1 MKPKLALK
9 DVSFSVEPGQV
20 YGFIGPNGAG
30 KSTTIKVLTG
40 LLNFDSGKVL
50 INGISPRDVKSR
62 RYIGYSPEQPYF
74 YDYLTGREL
83 LRFYGTLVGLDGAE
97 LDKRIGWALE
107 LLHANKDWI
116 DRRLRSYAKG
126 MMQRVGIAQ
135 AILGKPKLL
144 ILDEP
149 MSGLDPM
156 GRRDVRE
163 AIQQLNRDGVTI
175 FYSSHLLSDVE
186 SISHK
191 VAMIVDGK
199 IVREGTVDEITESCG
214 VEYHVR
220 TRKAILE
227 SDLPQGVS
235 LTGPPAG
242 LLPCERDCGRE
253 DGPQAPEPRGHFD
266 GGDCTCRR
274 LSILRLSLTTH
285 SANPYATRFSTTSC
299 SSRLR
304 SPCSASCLV
313 NGRCSTAPT

>member
-9 DVSFSVEPGQV
+9 DVSLHVEPGQI

-50 INGISPRDVKSR
+50 VNGISPRDVKSR
-62 RYIGYSPEQPYF
+62 RFIGYSPEQPYF

-83 LRFYGTLVGLDGAE
+83 LQFYGKLVGLEGNLLNE
-97 LDKRIGWALE
+97 RITWALQ
-107 LLHANKDWI
+107 LLHADKDWI
-116 DRRLRSYAKG
+116 DRRLRSYSKG

-163 AIQQLNRDGVTI
+163 AILELNRDGVTI

-186 SISHK
+186 SISHR
-191 VAMIVDGK
+191 VAMIVDGR
-199 IVREGTVDEITESCG
+199 IVREGTVDEITDSCG
-214 VEYHVR
+214 IEYHVR
-220 TRKAILE
+220 TRVAVPAK
-227 SDLPQGVS
+227 DLPEGVTLAGHPQEVICADDAARDRLLRYCLDNGIAVEKMDHKRPS
-235 LTGPPAG
+235 L
-242 LLPCERDCGRE
+242 E
-253 DGPQAPEPRGHFD
+253 D
-266 GGDCTCRR
+266 
-274 LSILRLSLTTH
+274 ILTEEIAR
-285 SANPYATRFSTTSC
+285 ADA
-299 SSRLR
+299 
-304 SPCSASCLV
+304 
-313 NGRCSTAPT
+313 

>member
-40 LLNFDSGKVL
+40 LLNFESGKVL
-50 INGISPRDVKSR
+50 VNGISPRDVKSR

-97 LDKRIGWALE
+97 LDKRIGWALD

-116 DRRLRSYAKG
+116 DRRLRSYSKG

-163 AIQQLNRDGVTI
+163 AIMELNRDGVTI

-227 SDLPQGVS
+227 SDLPQGVA
-235 LTGPPAG
+235 LTGHPEEFVCEDDAARDR
-242 LLPCERDCGRE
+242 LLRFCLDKGIAVERMDHKRPSLE
-253 DGPQAPEPRGHFD
+253 D
-266 GGDCTCRR
+266 
-274 LSILRLSLTTH
+274 ILTEEIAR
-285 SANPYATRFSTTSC
+285 ADA
-299 SSRLR
+299 
-304 SPCSASCLV
+304 
-313 NGRCSTAPT
+313 

>member
-1 MKPKLALK
+1 MIEIENLQKTYRSGFLMKSKLALK
-9 DVSFSVEPGQV
+9 GVSFHVEAGQV

-40 LLNFDSGKVL
+40 LLNYESGKVL
-50 INGISPRDVKSR
+50 VNGVSPRDVKSR
-62 RYIGYSPEQPYF
+62 TFLGYSPEQPYF

-83 LRFYGTLVGLDGAE
+83 LQFYGKLVGLSGAE
-97 LDKRIGWALE
+97 LNSRIDWALA
-107 LLHANKDWI
+107 LLHADKDWI
-116 DRRLRSYAKG
+116 DRRLRSYSKG

-135 AILGKPKLL
+135 SILGKPKLL

-163 AIQQLNRDGVTI
+163 AIQQLNKDGVTI

-220 TRKAILE
+220 TRKAILAA
-227 SDLPQGVS
+227 DLPEGVS
-235 LTGPPAG
+235 LAG
-242 LLPCERDCGRE
+242 HPQEFVCADDAARDRLLGFCLANGIAVERMDHKRPSLE
-253 DGPQAPEPRGHFD
+253 D
-266 GGDCTCRR
+266 
-274 LSILRLSLTTH
+274 ILTEEIAR
-285 SANPYATRFSTTSC
+285 ADA
-299 SSRLR
+299 
-304 SPCSASCLV
+304 
-313 NGRCSTAPT
+313 

>member
-50 INGISPRDVKSR
+50 VNGISPRDVKSR
-62 RYIGYSPEQPYF
+62 RFIGYSPEQPYF

-83 LRFYGTLVGLDGAE
+83 LRFYGKLVGLDGAE
-97 LDKRIGWALE
+97 LDKRITWALD

-116 DRRLRSYAKG
+116 DRRLRSYSKG

-227 SDLPQGVS
+227 SDLPQGVALAGHPEEFVCENDAGRDRLLAFCLANGIAVEKMDHKRPS
-235 LTGPPAG
+235 L
-242 LLPCERDCGRE
+242 E
-253 DGPQAPEPRGHFD
+253 D
-266 GGDCTCRR
+266 
-274 LSILRLSLTTH
+274 ILTEEIAR
-285 SANPYATRFSTTSC
+285 ADA
-299 SSRLR
+299 
-304 SPCSASCLV
+304 
-313 NGRCSTAPT
+313 

>member
-1 MKPKLALK
+1 M
-9 DVSFSVEPGQV
+9 
-20 YGFIGPNGAG
+20 
-30 KSTTIKVLTG
+30 LTG

-50 INGISPRDVKSR
+50 VNGISPRDVKSR

-97 LDKRIGWALE
+97 LDKRITWALE

-116 DRRLRSYAKG
+116 DRRLRSYSKG

-227 SDLPQGVS
+227 SDLPQGVA
-235 LTGPPAG
+235 LTGHPEEFVCENDAARDR
-242 LLPCERDCGRE
+242 LLGYCLANGIAVEKMDHKRPSLE
-253 DGPQAPEPRGHFD
+253 D
-266 GGDCTCRR
+266 
-274 LSILRLSLTTH
+274 ILTEEIAR
-285 SANPYATRFSTTSC
+285 ADA
-299 SSRLR
+299 
-304 SPCSASCLV
+304 
-313 NGRCSTAPT
+313 

>member
-9 DVSFSVEPGQV
+9 DVNLHVEPGQI

-40 LLNFDSGKVL
+40 LLNYDSGKVL
-50 INGISPRDVKSR
+50 VNGFSPREVKSR
-62 RYIGYSPEQPYF
+62 QFIGYSPEQPYF

-83 LRFYGTLVGLDGAE
+83 LQFYGKLVGLEGNLLNE
-97 LDKRIGWALE
+97 RITWALE
-107 LLHANKDWI
+107 LLHADKDWI
-116 DRRLRSYAKG
+116 DRRLRSYSKG

-163 AIQQLNRDGVTI
+163 AILELNRDGVTI

-186 SISHK
+186 SISHR
-191 VAMIVDGK
+191 VAMIVDGR
-199 IVREGTVDEITESCG
+199 IVREGTVDDITESCG

-220 TRKAILE
+220 TRLAI
-227 SDLPQGVS
+227 SGKDLPEGVVQAGHPQELICADDAARDRLLRYCLDQGIAVERMDHKRPS
-235 LTGPPAG
+235 L
-242 LLPCERDCGRE
+242 E
-253 DGPQAPEPRGHFD
+253 D
-266 GGDCTCRR
+266 
-274 LSILRLSLTTH
+274 ILTEEIARADL
-285 SANPYATRFSTTSC
+285 
-299 SSRLR
+299 
-304 SPCSASCLV
+304 
-313 NGRCSTAPT
+313 

>member
-1 MKPKLALK
+1 MDDLMIKIEHLHKTYRSGFLMKPKLALK

-40 LLNFDSGKVL
+40 LLNYDSGTVL
-50 INGISPRDVKSR
+50 VNGISPRDVKSR
-62 RYIGYSPEQPYF
+62 RFIGYSPEQPYF

-83 LRFYGTLVGLDGAE
+83 LRFYGKLVGLDGAE
-97 LDKRIGWALE
+97 LDKRIGWALD

-116 DRRLRSYAKG
+116 DRRLRSYSKG

-144 ILDEP
+144 ILAEP

-163 AIQQLNRDGVTI
+163 AIMELNRDGVTI

-220 TRKAILE
+220 IRGAIPE
-227 SDLPQGVS
+227 KDLPEGV
-235 LTGPPAG
+235 TPAG
-242 LLPCERDCGRE
+242 HPEEFVCADDASRDRLLHFCLEKGIAVEKMDHKRPSLE
-253 DGPQAPEPRGHFD
+253 D
-266 GGDCTCRR
+266 
-274 LSILRLSLTTH
+274 ILTEEIAR
-285 SANPYATRFSTTSC
+285 ADA
-299 SSRLR
+299 
-304 SPCSASCLV
+304 
-313 NGRCSTAPT
+313 

>member
-1 MKPKLALK
+1 MIKIENLHKTYRSGFLMKPKLALK

-40 LLNFDSGKVL
+40 LLNFDSGTVL
-50 INGISPRDVKSR
+50 VNGISPRDVKSR
-62 RYIGYSPEQPYF
+62 TFLGYSPEQPYF

-83 LRFYGTLVGLDGAE
+83 LKFYGKLVGLDGVE
-97 LDKRIGWALE
+97 LDKRIQWALE
-107 LLHANKDWI
+107 LLHADKDWI
-116 DRRLRSYAKG
+116 DRRLRSYSKG

-156 GRRDVRE
+156 GRRDVRG
-163 AIQQLNRDGVTI
+163 AIQQLNQDGVTI

-186 SISHK
+186 SISHR

-220 TRKAILE
+220 TRQGILQSE
-227 SDLPQGVS
+227 LPEGV
-235 LTGPPAG
+235 TPAG
-242 LLPCERDCGRE
+242 HPQECICADDAARDRLLRYCLEKGIAVERMEHKRPSLE
-253 DGPQAPEPRGHFD
+253 D
-266 GGDCTCRR
+266 
-274 LSILRLSLTTH
+274 ILTEEIAR
-285 SANPYATRFSTTSC
+285 ADA
-299 SSRLR
+299 
-304 SPCSASCLV
+304 
-313 NGRCSTAPT
+313 

>member
-1 MKPKLALK
+1 MGDLMIKIEHLHKTYRSGFLMKPKLALK
-9 DVSFSVEPGQV
+9 DVSFSVEPGCV

-50 INGISPRDVKSR
+50 VNGISPRDVKSR
-62 RYIGYSPEQPYF
+62 RFVGYSPEQPYF

-83 LRFYGTLVGLDGAE
+83 LRFYGKLVGLDGAE
-97 LDKRIGWALE
+97 LDKRIEWALE

-116 DRRLRSYAKG
+116 DRRLRSYSKG

-135 AILGKPKLL
+135 AILSKPKLL

-163 AIQQLNRDGVTI
+163 AIMELNRDGVTI

-191 VAMIVDGK
+191 VAMIVDGR
-199 IVREGTVDEITESCG
+199 IVREGTVDDITESCG

-220 TRKAILE
+220 IRGAIPE
-227 SDLPQGVS
+227 KDLPQGVS
-235 LTGPPAG
+235 PAG
-242 LLPCERDCGRE
+242 HPEDFVCEDDAARDRLLRFCLDKGIAVEKMDHKRPSLE
-253 DGPQAPEPRGHFD
+253 D
-266 GGDCTCRR
+266 
-274 LSILRLSLTTH
+274 ILTEEIAR
-285 SANPYATRFSTTSC
+285 ADA
-299 SSRLR
+299 
-304 SPCSASCLV
+304 
-313 NGRCSTAPT
+313 

>member
-1 MKPKLALK
+1 MIKIEHLHKTYRSGFLMKPKLALK

-40 LLNFDSGKVL
+40 LLNYDSGKILV
-50 INGISPRDVKSR
+50 NGISPRDVKSR
-62 RYIGYSPEQPYF
+62 TFLGYSPEQPYF

-83 LRFYGTLVGLDGAE
+83 LQFYGKLVGLAGSE
-97 LDKRIGWALE
+97 LNSRIHWALE
-107 LLHANKDWI
+107 LLHADKDWI
-116 DRRLRSYAKG
+116 DRRLRSYSKG

-135 AILGKPKLL
+135 AILSRPKLL

-163 AIQQLNRDGVTI
+163 AIQSLNRDGVTI

-186 SISHK
+186 SISHR

-220 TRKAILE
+220 TRKAIAAA
-227 SDLPQGVS
+227 DLPQGVS
-235 LTGPPAG
+235 PAG
-242 LLPCERDCGRE
+242 HPQEVICEDDASRDRLLQFCLTNGIAIEKMDHKRPSLE
-253 DGPQAPEPRGHFD
+253 D
-266 GGDCTCRR
+266 
-274 LSILRLSLTTH
+274 ILTEEIAR
-285 SANPYATRFSTTSC
+285 ADA
-299 SSRLR
+299 
-304 SPCSASCLV
+304 
-313 NGRCSTAPT
+313 

>member
-1 MKPKLALK
+1 MIEIEHLHKTYRSGFTMKPKLALK
-9 DVSFSVEPGQV
+9 DVSFNVEAGKV

-50 INGISPRDVKSR
+50 VNGISPRDVKSR
-62 RYIGYSPEQPYF
+62 EYIGYSPEQPYF
-74 YDYLTGREL
+74 YDYLSGREL
-83 LRFYGTLVGLDGAE
+83 LRFYGKLVGLKGAE
-97 LDKRIGWALE
+97 LESRIGWALE

-116 DRRLRSYAKG
+116 DRRLRSYSKG

-186 SISHK
+186 SI
-191 VAMIVDGK
+191 
-199 IVREGTVDEITESCG
+199 REGTVDDITESCG
-214 VEYHVR
+214 VEYHIR
-220 TRKAILE
+220 TREAILGA
-227 SDLPQGVS
+227 DLPRGVS
-235 LTGPPAG
+235 ATGHPQEYICADDVARDRLLGFCLSNGIAVEKMDHKRPSLEDILTEEIA
-242 LLPCERDCGRE
+242 RAD
-253 DGPQAPEPRGHFD
+253 A
-266 GGDCTCRR
+266 
-274 LSILRLSLTTH
+274 
-285 SANPYATRFSTTSC
+285 
-299 SSRLR
+299 
-304 SPCSASCLV
+304 
-313 NGRCSTAPT
+313 

>member
-1 MKPKLALK
+1 MIHIEHLHKTYRSGFLMKPKLALK
-9 DVSFSVEPGQV
+9 DVSLHVEPGQV

-50 INGISPRDVKSR
+50 VNGISPRVVKSR
-62 RYIGYSPEQPYF
+62 QFIGYSPEQPYF

-83 LRFYGTLVGLDGAE
+83 LQFYGRLVGLEGAE
-97 LDKRIGWALE
+97 LESRIRWALE
-107 LLHANKDWI
+107 LVHADKDWI
-116 DRRLRSYAKG
+116 DRRLRSYSKG

-135 AILGKPKLL
+135 SILGKPKLL

-163 AIQQLNRDGVTI
+163 AIQELNREGVTI

-186 SISHK
+186 SISHR

-220 TRKAILE
+220 TRCAIPQK
-227 SDLPQGVS
+227 DLPEGVS
-235 LTGPPAG
+235 PAG
-242 LLPCERDCGRE
+242 HPQECVCADDAARDRLLSYCLANGIAVEKMDHKRPSLE
-253 DGPQAPEPRGHFD
+253 D
-266 GGDCTCRR
+266 
-274 LSILRLSLTTH
+274 ILTEEIAR
-285 SANPYATRFSTTSC
+285 ADA
-299 SSRLR
+299 
-304 SPCSASCLV
+304 
-313 NGRCSTAPT
+313 

>member
-9 DVSFSVEPGQV
+9 DVSLHVEPGQI

-50 INGISPRDVKSR
+50 VNGISPRDVKSR
-62 RYIGYSPEQPYF
+62 RFIGYSPEQPYF

-83 LRFYGTLVGLDGAE
+83 LQFYGKLVGLEGNLLNE
-97 LDKRIGWALE
+97 RITWALQ
-107 LLHANKDWI
+107 LLHADKDWI
-116 DRRLRSYAKG
+116 DRRLRSYSKG

-163 AIQQLNRDGVTI
+163 AILELNRDGVTI

-186 SISHK
+186 SISHR
-191 VAMIVDGK
+191 VAMIVDGR
-199 IVREGTVDEITESCG
+199 IVREGTVDEITDSCG
-214 VEYHVR
+214 IEYHVR
-220 TRKAILE
+220 TRVAVPAK
-227 SDLPQGVS
+227 DLPEGVALAGHPQEVICADDAARDRLLRYCLDNGIAVEKMDHKRPS
-235 LTGPPAG
+235 L
-242 LLPCERDCGRE
+242 E
-253 DGPQAPEPRGHFD
+253 D
-266 GGDCTCRR
+266 
-274 LSILRLSLTTH
+274 ILTEEIAR
-285 SANPYATRFSTTSC
+285 ADA
-299 SSRLR
+299 
-304 SPCSASCLV
+304 
-313 NGRCSTAPT
+313 

>member
-1 MKPKLALK
+1 MGDSMIKIEHLHKTYRSGFLMKPKLALK
-9 DVSFSVEPGQV
+9 DVSFSVEPGCV

-50 INGISPRDVKSR
+50 VNGISPRDVKSR
-62 RYIGYSPEQPYF
+62 RFVGYSPEQPYF

-83 LRFYGTLVGLDGAE
+83 LRFYGKLVGLDGAE
-97 LDKRIGWALE
+97 LDKRIEWALE

-116 DRRLRSYAKG
+116 DRRLRSYSKG

-135 AILGKPKLL
+135 AILSKPKLL

-163 AIQQLNRDGVTI
+163 AIMELNRDGVTI
-175 FYSSHLLSDVE
+175 SYSSHLLSDVE

-191 VAMIVDGK
+191 VAMIVDGR
-199 IVREGTVDEITESCG
+199 IVREGTVDDITESCG

-220 TRKAILE
+220 IRGAIPE
-227 SDLPQGVS
+227 KDLPQGVS
-235 LTGPPAG
+235 PAG
-242 LLPCERDCGRE
+242 HPEDFVCEDDAARDRLLRFCLDKGIAVEKMDHKRPSLE
-253 DGPQAPEPRGHFD
+253 D
-266 GGDCTCRR
+266 
-274 LSILRLSLTTH
+274 ILTEEIAR
-285 SANPYATRFSTTSC
+285 ADA
-299 SSRLR
+299 
-304 SPCSASCLV
+304 
-313 NGRCSTAPT
+313 

>member
-9 DVSFSVEPGQV
+9 DVSFHVEPGQI

-50 INGISPRDVKSR
+50 VNGISPRDVKSR
-62 RYIGYSPEQPYF
+62 RFIGYSPEQPYF

-83 LRFYGTLVGLDGAE
+83 LQFYGKLVGLEGNLLNE
-97 LDKRIGWALE
+97 RITWALR
-107 LLHANKDWI
+107 LLHADKDWI
-116 DRRLRSYAKG
+116 DRRLRSYSKG

-163 AIQQLNRDGVTI
+163 AILELNRDGVTI

-186 SISHK
+186 SISHR
-191 VAMIVDGK
+191 VAMIVDGR
-199 IVREGTVDEITESCG
+199 IVREGTVDDITDSCG
-214 VEYHVR
+214 IEYHVR
-220 TRKAILE
+220 TRVAVPAK
-227 SDLPQGVS
+227 DLPEGVVHAGHPQEVICADDAARDRLLRYCLDNGIAVEKMDHKRPS
-235 LTGPPAG
+235 L
-242 LLPCERDCGRE
+242 E
-253 DGPQAPEPRGHFD
+253 D
-266 GGDCTCRR
+266 
-274 LSILRLSLTTH
+274 ILTEEIAR
-285 SANPYATRFSTTSC
+285 ADA
-299 SSRLR
+299 
-304 SPCSASCLV
+304 
-313 NGRCSTAPT
+313 

>member
-1 MKPKLALK
+1 MIKIEHLHKTYHSGFFMKPKLALK

-40 LLNFDSGKVL
+40 LLNYDSGKVL
-50 INGISPRDVKSR
+50 VNGISPRDVKSR
-62 RYIGYSPEQPYF
+62 TFLGYSPEQPYF

-83 LRFYGTLVGLDGAE
+83 LKFYGKLVGLDGAE
-97 LDKRIGWALE
+97 LDKRIQWALE
-107 LLHANKDWI
+107 LLHADKDWI
-116 DRRLRSYAKG
+116 DRRLRSYSKG

-163 AIQQLNRDGVTI
+163 AIQQLNHDGVTI

-186 SISHK
+186 SISHR

-199 IVREGTVDEITESCG
+199 IVRQGTVDEITESCG

-220 TRKAILE
+220 TRQAILQSE
-227 SDLPQGVS
+227 LPEGV
-235 LTGPPAG
+235 TPAG
-242 LLPCERDCGRE
+242 HPQECVCADDAARDRLLRYCLDKGIAVERMDHKRPSLE
-253 DGPQAPEPRGHFD
+253 D
-266 GGDCTCRR
+266 
-274 LSILRLSLTTH
+274 ILTEEIAR
-285 SANPYATRFSTTSC
+285 AD
-299 SSRLR
+299 
-304 SPCSASCLV
+304 V
-313 NGRCSTAPT
+313 

>member
-1 MKPKLALK
+1 MIQIEHLHKTYRSGFTMKPKQALK
-9 DVSFSVEPGQV
+9 DISFSVEPGQV

-50 INGISPRDVKSR
+50 VNGVSPRDVKSR
-62 RYIGYSPEQPYF
+62 TFLGYTPEQPYF

-83 LRFYGTLVGLDGAE
+83 LQFYGKLVGLDGKE
-97 LDKRIGWALE
+97 LDSRIHWALE
-107 LLHANKDWI
+107 LLHADKDWI
-116 DRRLRSYAKG
+116 DRRLRSYSKG

-163 AIQQLNRDGVTI
+163 AIQTLNRDGVTI

-191 VAMIVDGK
+191 VAMVVDGK
-199 IVREGTVDEITESCG
+199 IVREGTVDDITDSCG

-220 TRKAILE
+220 TRQAILAA
-227 SDLPQGVS
+227 DLPEGV
-235 LTGPPAG
+235 TPAG
-242 LLPCERDCGRE
+242 HPQECVCADDAARDRLLSFCLAQGIAVEKMDHKRPSLE
-253 DGPQAPEPRGHFD
+253 D
-266 GGDCTCRR
+266 
-274 LSILRLSLTTH
+274 ILTEEIAR
-285 SANPYATRFSTTSC
+285 AE
-299 SSRLR
+299 
-304 SPCSASCLV
+304 V
-313 NGRCSTAPT
+313 

>member
-1 MKPKLALK
+1 MIQIENLRKTYRSGFLMKPKLALK
-9 DVSFSVEPGQV
+9 DVSFHVEAGQV

-40 LLNFDSGKVL
+40 LLNFESGKVL
-50 INGISPRDVKSR
+50 VNGISPRNVKSR
-62 RYIGYSPEQPYF
+62 KFLGYSPEQPYF

-83 LRFYGTLVGLDGAE
+83 LRFYGKLVGLEGGLLE
-97 LDKRIGWALE
+97 ERIGWALE

-116 DRRLRSYAKG
+116 DRRLRSYSKG

-135 AILGKPKLL
+135 AILGKPQLL

-186 SISHK
+186 SISHR

-199 IVREGTVDEITESCG
+199 IVREGTVEEITESCSI
-214 VEYHVR
+214 EYHVR
-220 TRKAILE
+220 TRQAILG
-227 SDLPQGVS
+227 SDLPEGVALAGHPQEFVCEDDAARDRLLGFCLANGIAIERMDHKRPS
-235 LTGPPAG
+235 L
-242 LLPCERDCGRE
+242 E
-253 DGPQAPEPRGHFD
+253 D
-266 GGDCTCRR
+266 
-274 LSILRLSLTTH
+274 ILTEEIAR
-285 SANPYATRFSTTSC
+285 ADA
-299 SSRLR
+299 
-304 SPCSASCLV
+304 
-313 NGRCSTAPT
+313 

>member
-1 MKPKLALK
+1 MIKIEHLHKTYRSGFLMKPKLALK
-9 DVSFSVEPGQV
+9 DVCFAVEPGQV

-40 LLNFDSGKVL
+40 LLNYDSGKVL
-50 INGISPRDVKSR
+50 VNGISPRDVKSR
-62 RYIGYSPEQPYF
+62 TFLGYSPEQPYF

-83 LRFYGTLVGLDGAE
+83 LQFYGKLVGLSGKE
-97 LDKRIGWALE
+97 LDSRIHWALE
-107 LLHANKDWI
+107 LLHADKDWI
-116 DRRLRSYAKG
+116 DRRLRSYSKG

-163 AIQQLNRDGVTI
+163 AIMELNRSGVTI

-186 SISHK
+186 SISHR

-220 TRKAILE
+220 TREAISQVE
-227 SDLPQGVS
+227 LPQGV
-235 LTGPPAG
+235 TPAG
-242 LLPCERDCGRE
+242 HPQECICADASARDRLLRFCLDKGIAVERMEHKRPSLE
-253 DGPQAPEPRGHFD
+253 D
-266 GGDCTCRR
+266 
-274 LSILRLSLTTH
+274 ILTEEIAR
-285 SANPYATRFSTTSC
+285 ADA
-299 SSRLR
+299 
-304 SPCSASCLV
+304 
-313 NGRCSTAPT
+313 

>member
-1 MKPKLALK
+1 MIKIENLHKTYRSGFLMKPKLALK

-40 LLNFDSGKVL
+40 LLNFDSGTVL
-50 INGISPRDVKSR
+50 VNGISPRDVKSR
-62 RYIGYSPEQPYF
+62 TFLGYSPEQPYF

-83 LRFYGTLVGLDGAE
+83 LKFYGKLVGLDGVE
-97 LDKRIGWALE
+97 LDKRIQWALE
-107 LLHANKDWI
+107 LLHADKDWI
-116 DRRLRSYAKG
+116 DRRLRSYSKG

-156 GRRDVRE
+156 GRRDVRG
-163 AIQQLNRDGVTI
+163 AIQQLNQDGVTI

-186 SISHK
+186 SISHR

-199 IVREGTVDEITESCG
+199 TVREGTVDEITESCG

-220 TRKAILE
+220 TRQGILQSE
-227 SDLPQGVS
+227 LPEGV
-235 LTGPPAG
+235 TPAG
-242 LLPCERDCGRE
+242 HPQECICADDAARDRLLRYCLEKGIAVERMEHKRPSLE
-253 DGPQAPEPRGHFD
+253 D
-266 GGDCTCRR
+266 
-274 LSILRLSLTTH
+274 ILTEEIAR
-285 SANPYATRFSTTSC
+285 AD
-299 SSRLR
+299 
-304 SPCSASCLV
+304 V
-313 NGRCSTAPT
+313 

>member
-1 MKPKLALK
+1 MGDLMIKIEHLHKTYRSGFLMKPKLALK

-40 LLNFDSGKVL
+40 LLNYDSGTVL
-50 INGISPRDVKSR
+50 VNGISPRNVKSR

-83 LRFYGTLVGLDGAE
+83 LRFYGKLVGLDGAE
-97 LDKRIGWALE
+97 LEKRIGWALD

-116 DRRLRSYAKG
+116 DRRLRSYSKG

-163 AIQQLNRDGVTI
+163 AIMELNRDGVTI

-220 TRKAILE
+220 IRGAIPE
-227 SDLPQGVS
+227 KDLPEGV
-235 LTGPPAG
+235 TPAG
-242 LLPCERDCGRE
+242 HPEEFVCADDASRDRLLHFCLEKGIAVEKMDHKRPSLE
-253 DGPQAPEPRGHFD
+253 D
-266 GGDCTCRR
+266 
-274 LSILRLSLTTH
+274 ILTEEIAR
-285 SANPYATRFSTTSC
+285 ADA
-299 SSRLR
+299 
-304 SPCSASCLV
+304 
-313 NGRCSTAPT
+313 

>member
-1 MKPKLALK
+1 MIQIEHLHKTYRSGFLMKPKLALK
-9 DVSFSVEPGQV
+9 DVSFHVDAGQV

-50 INGISPRDVKSR
+50 VNGFSPRDVKSR
-62 RYIGYSPEQPYF
+62 NFIGYSPEQPYF

-83 LRFYGTLVGLDGAE
+83 LKFYGKLVGLDGRL
-97 LDKRIGWALE
+97 LDERINWALE

-116 DRRLRSYAKG
+116 DRRLRSYSKG

-163 AIQQLNRDGVTI
+163 AIQELNRDGVTI

-186 SISHK
+186 SISHR

-199 IVREGTVDEITESCG
+199 IVREGTIDEITESCG

-220 TRKAILE
+220 LRSAILQK
-227 SDLPQGVS
+227 DLPEGVALAGHPQEFVCADDAARDRLLSFCLNNGIAVEKMDHKRPS
-235 LTGPPAG
+235 L
-242 LLPCERDCGRE
+242 E
-253 DGPQAPEPRGHFD
+253 D
-266 GGDCTCRR
+266 
-274 LSILRLSLTTH
+274 ILTEEIAR
-285 SANPYATRFSTTSC
+285 ADA
-299 SSRLR
+299 
-304 SPCSASCLV
+304 
-313 NGRCSTAPT
+313 

>member
-9 DVSFSVEPGQV
+9 DVSLHVEPGQI

-50 INGISPRDVKSR
+50 VNGISPRDVKSR
-62 RYIGYSPEQPYF
+62 RFIGYSPEQPYF

-83 LRFYGTLVGLDGAE
+83 LQFYGKLVGLEGNLLNE
-97 LDKRIGWALE
+97 RITWALQ
-107 LLHANKDWI
+107 LLHADKDWI
-116 DRRLRSYAKG
+116 DRRLRSYSKG

-163 AIQQLNRDGVTI
+163 AILELNRDGVTI

-186 SISHK
+186 SISHR
-191 VAMIVDGK
+191 VAMIVDGR
-199 IVREGTVDEITESCG
+199 IVREGTVDEITDSCG
-214 VEYHVR
+214 IEYHVR
-220 TRKAILE
+220 TRVAVPAK
-227 SDLPQGVS
+227 DLPEGITLAGHPQEVICADDAARDRLLRYCLDNGIAVEKMDHKRPS
-235 LTGPPAG
+235 L
-242 LLPCERDCGRE
+242 E
-253 DGPQAPEPRGHFD
+253 D
-266 GGDCTCRR
+266 
-274 LSILRLSLTTH
+274 ILTEEIAH
-285 SANPYATRFSTTSC
+285 ADA
-299 SSRLR
+299 
-304 SPCSASCLV
+304 
-313 NGRCSTAPT
+313 